1 MDIYAGI
8 DAMRDGIRRRA
19 WREVETTAGTYCREL
34 DAKAADAIAA
44 LDLAPYRD
52 QIASVLET
60 VLATARAQGSAA
72 VYWEF
77 DLDNGWDSAFFLC
90 GDYAPEVDED
100 DEWASDFDEAGVVRG
115 PSQSDLARLYG
126 SHGTARQPTLPVIS
140 SSLAALLR
148 HSVKRPSGSGRPP
161 SRFAPATTIRI
172 LCSGSLSRTDRGRA
186 GEVVIAAH
194 VREMATRSTGCCV
207 SGGRS
212 RKVGPLLPPA
222 LAGWAAIK
230 P

>member
-8 DAMRDGIRRRA
+8 DAMREGIRRRA

-115 PSQSDLARLYG
+115 PAQSDLARLYG
-126 SHGTARQPTLPVIS
+126 KSWDGTPAEVARNLFLIGRTV
-140 SSLAALLR
+140 AAFGEASQR
-148 HSVKRPSGSGRPP
+148 IWP
-161 SRFAPATTIRI
+161 TTIP
-172 LCSGSLSRTDRGRA
+172 LCA
-186 GEVVIAAH
+186 GHHDQDSVFRFIE
-194 VREMATRSTGCCV
+194 SD
-207 SGGRS
+207 
-212 RKVGPLLPPA
+212 
-222 LAGWAAIK
+222 
-230 P
+230 